1 MIHRDVPY
9 AILTLVSYELLQG
22 LVHRRKFTADAAD
35 NVSSAPSRRKFD
47 DALCGS
53 LAGGALKIMF
63 LGSLIVRACYTSKKI
78 PLCNAMYCIYYLF
91 EFYFMQGIGSLLTNP
106 MDVVK
111 TRLMTSQDGGGGV
124 WSCVARILREEG
136 PGAFLIGTPARLM
149 HKIPANGL
157 FFLFYELFRTM
168 LGVSGTGQR

>member
-22 LVHRRKFTADAAD
+22 LVHRRKVTADATD

-63 LGSLIVRACYTSKKI
+63 LGSL
-78 PLCNAMYCIYYLF
+78 MYLMRCIYYLF
-91 EFYFMQGIGSLLTNP
+91 EFYFAQGIGSLLTNP